1 MATKPRKS
9 PAKAKGTTSR
19 RRKTKD
25 AGEPEVAVQPV
36 EATSAEAEAKPAKSR
51 KRKPATAKKP
61 SAATKAEAADVTGTA
76 PKPKPRRK
84 RAAKPKAESETAPP
98 VTGKSRTKTD
108 SSPGKKAA
116 GKTAS
121 KKTAEMAAKTDQSD
135 VIKPATRKKPATRST
150 KGKVSTTTRKAPS
163 VTVEVRQPAAKSV
176 TVKQRSNLYT
186 QRIDQIGAAYSMIE
200 DRVLINVSRKDR
212 SGVKMWLTR
221 RATNHL
227 WLAMMKVIE
236 RRPEVAAQQSPVSKK
251 AVMEFQQ
258 SNAVQT
264 NNPKK
269 PFKQD
274 DLMYPH
280 GEDPL
285 VVHSFTCGPDPE
297 GLLQVTL
304 RFGKERDFV
313 TSMDLRMVYLF
324 CDLLANSAK
333 KMDWGLDL
341 STEKARASDVG
352 APVTTPKPVVH

>member
-9 PAKAKGTTSR
+9 PAKPKGGTSR
-19 RRKTKD
+19 RRKPK
-25 AGEPEVAVQPV
+25 GEDSPPADDLSVAEKPA
-36 EATSAEAEAKPAKSR
+36 ETEAEKPAKSR
-51 KRKPATAKKP
+51 KRKPAAAKKTP
-61 SAATKAEAADVTGTA
+61 AAVEADAAEADVTA

-84 RAAKPKAESETAPP
+84 RATKAKPDSTAKAPATR
-98 VTGKSRTKTD
+98 KKT
-108 SSPGKKAA
+108 A
-116 GKTAS
+116 GKTAA
-121 KKTAEMAAKTDQSD
+121 KKTAETVAEADKPAA
-135 VIKPATRKKPATRST
+135 KPATRKKPATRST
-150 KGKVSTTTRKAPS
+150 KGKVSTSSRKTPA

-236 RRPEVAAQQSPVSKK
+236 RRPEVAAQQNPVSKK

-352 APVTTPKPVVH
+352 TPTVSSKPVVH

>member
-1 MATKPRKS
+1 MATRPRKPS
-9 PAKAKGTTSR
+9 AKPKGSTSR
-19 RRKTKD
+19 RRKTT
-25 AGEPEVAVQPV
+25 GEGSPAADDPAV
-36 EATSAEAEAKPAKSR
+36 EATSAEAGAKPAKSR
-51 KRKPATAKKP
+51 KRKTSAAKKKP
-61 SAATKAEAADVTGTA
+61 AAAKADAAEVAEGSTPE

-84 RAAKPKAESETAPP
+84 RAARPKADSEVIKPA
-98 VTGKSRTKTD
+98 TGKSAARTGT
-108 SSPGKKAA
+108 GAAKKSA

-121 KKTAEMAAKTDQSD
+121 KKATTAKADQPAAGTS
-135 VIKPATRKKPATRST
+135 PGKKPARRST
-150 KGKVSTTTRKAPS
+150 KGKVSTASRKTPA

-236 RRPEVAAQQSPVSKK
+236 RRPEVAAQQNPVSKK

-280 GEDPL
+280 GEEPL

-304 RFGKERDFV
+304 RFGK
-313 TSMDLRMVYLF
+313 
-324 CDLLANSAK
+324 
-333 KMDWGLDL
+333 
-341 STEKARASDVG
+341 
-352 APVTTPKPVVH
+352 